1 MARLA
6 IRVSLIHR
14 ETDIVVL
21 KLAVA
26 FKGDT
31 TRDLSI
37 LAIDARRQE
46 WIATFGAEEMVFVVC
61 TFAKLRVVQSD
72 EPLVHNGSLTM
83 IAPRRKAL
91 QVVTPLRVH
100 NLGSSTIKRQ
110 THLVV
115 IEMAVRFAIVLVR
128 ADVFEKAITVRT
140 PEATRVPSDTHRTD
154 DTSHNRAATAPARKP
169 TAATRG

>member
-14 ETDIVVL
+14 ETDIIVL

-31 TRDLSI
+31 TRALSI
-37 LAIDARRQE
+37 LAIDARRQK

-91 QVVTPLRVH
+91 
-100 NLGSSTIKRQ
+100 
-110 THLVV
+110 VV
-115 IEMAVRFAIVLVR
+115 IEMAVRFAIALVR
-128 ADVFEKAITVRT
+128 ANVFEKAVTVRT
-140 PEATRVPSDTHRTD
+140 PEAARVPSDTHCTD
-154 DTSHNRAATAPARKP
+154 DTSHNRAATAPTRKP